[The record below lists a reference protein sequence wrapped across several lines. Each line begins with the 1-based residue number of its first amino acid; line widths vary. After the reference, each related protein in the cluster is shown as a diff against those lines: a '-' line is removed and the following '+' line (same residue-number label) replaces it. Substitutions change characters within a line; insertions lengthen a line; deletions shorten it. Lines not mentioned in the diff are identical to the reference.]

1 MVRSSATKGDVA
13 VGDIGPDTKWGE
25 ACRDVDC
32 VIHLAGRAHVQDGPE
47 VDGLSEFI
55 RVNAQGTSSL
65 AREAAAKGVRRPIFI
80 SSIGVNGNSSAAPFT
95 EEDPPAPV
103 EPYAVS
109 KLQAETVLREICA
122 ETGMEVVIIRP
133 PLVYGANAPGNFGLL
148 VKALARQVPLP
159 LGAVKNRRSFVAIDN
174 LVDLILICIDH
185 PAAANQ
191 VFLVGD
197 GEDLSTTELL
207 VRLGDALGTPARLL
221 PVPQKL
227 MSFGLRVLGKTD
239 LSRRLFGSLQV
250 DITMVRNVLGWSPP
264 VSVDEGLRRAGS
276 RRVEV
281 SIP

>member
-1 MVRSSATKGDVA
+1 M
-13 VGDIGPDTKWGE
+13 
-25 ACRDVDC
+25 
-32 VIHLAGRAHVQDGPE
+32 QDGPE